1 MDRVLMNKKG
11 LYFKENL
18 LMVKQMDKEAAIL
31 KTEQFKKETI
41 GLDIE
46 GMAMVKII
54 MIMDNPMLAILKIRK
69 NVDLENIP
77 F

>member
-31 KTEQFKKETI
+31 KTE
-41 GLDIE
+41 
-46 GMAMVKII
+46 
-54 MIMDNPMLAILKIRK
+54 
-69 NVDLENIP
+69 
-77 F
+77 

>member
-41 GLDIE
+41 GPDIE

-77 F
+77 L